1 MCACFGAEFN
11 TRHIYGK
18 FIQKSHFDNSEH
30 GFGMSMQADEINP
43 FFRSDVSPANQ
54 QSENYDMERL
64 LRSRG
69 DVPSLPEDQK
79 KLVIEDHNRQ
89 CPDLGM
95 YQGSRNITVLLN
107 IKFSLILTYFSGSV
121 ANGRIKCD
129 NFRNP
134 GSHCLLQCEP
144 GYEVSDTKFVS
155 PTCNCKNHRCRW
167 DKRRVYKIASCW
179 PLPITGIDLIF

>member
-1 MCACFGAEFN
+1 
-11 TRHIYGK
+11 
-18 FIQKSHFDNSEH
+18 
-30 GFGMSMQADEINP
+30 MSMQADEVNP

-95 YQGSRNITVLLN
+95 YQGSTDMKYEIQP
-107 IKFSLILTYFSGSV
+107 YF
-121 ANGRIKCD
+121 N
-129 NFRNP
+129 
-134 GSHCLLQCEP
+134 
-144 GYEVSDTKFVS
+144 
-155 PTCNCKNHRCRW
+155 
-167 DKRRVYKIASCW
+167 
-179 PLPITGIDLIF
+179 

>member
-11 TRHIYGK
+11 TRYIYE

-30 GFGMSMQADEINP
+30 GFGMSMQADEVNP

-95 YQGSRNITVLLN
+95 YQGSRDTTVQLE
-107 IKFSLILTYFSGSV
+107 FARFFTLINL
-121 ANGRIKCD
+121 
-129 NFRNP
+129 FRLR
-134 GSHCLLQCEP
+134 GEW
-144 GYEVSDTKFVS
+144 
-155 PTCNCKNHRCRW
+155 KNQM
-167 DKRRVYKIASCW
+167 
-179 PLPITGIDLIF
+179 